1 MVLNMN
7 SIELFEKANE
17 IIPGGVNSPVRAFR
31 SVNMTPP
38 FIKSANG
45 SKIYDVEGNE
55 YIDYVCSWGP
65 MILGHLFPPVVLAV
79 ENAMKN
85 GFSFGAPTEAEVEI
99 AQIICDAVPS
109 IEMVRLVSSGT
120 EAVMSALRLARGFTG
135 KQYIVK
141 FAGCYHG
148 HSDSMLVKAG
158 SGLLTSGIPD
168 SSGVPINTANSTLIA
183 EYNDIESVQKLFDE
197 FGDDIAA
204 IVVEPIAGN
213 MGVVTPNI
221 EFLKY
226 LRQITKDA
234 NSLLIFDEVISG
246 FRASYGGA
254 QELYNVIPDI
264 TTLGKIIGGGM
275 PMGAY
280 GGRRDIMSMVAP
292 LGSVY
297 QAGTLSGNPIATAAG
312 LATLKELRDNK
323 NIYNELERK
332 ANVLIDGFMTA
343 SQKYG
348 IKIKINKLGSLFTV
362 FFTDCEVI
370 DYKTAQTSD
379 TNMFAKYFKEMLKQ
393 GIYIAPSQFEAVFV
407 SNAIT
412 NEDISKTLIA
422 IDKAF
427 ATI

>member
-1 MVLNMN
+1 MN
-7 SIELFEKANE
+7 SIELFKKANE
-17 IIPGGVNSPVRAFR
+17 IIPGGVNSPVRAFK

-38 FIKSANG
+38 FIKSAIG
-45 SKIYDVEGNE
+45 SKIYDVDGNE

-65 MILGHLFPPVVLAV
+65 MILGHLFPSVVLAV

-99 AQIICDAVPS
+99 AQIICNAVPS

-183 EYNDIESVQKLFDE
+183 EYNNIESVQRLFDE

-226 LRQITKDA
+226 LRRITKET

-312 LATLKELRDNK
+312 LATLKVLRDN
-323 NIYNELERK
+323 NGIYNELENK
-332 ANVLIDGFMTA
+332 ANTIIDGFMAA
-343 SQKYG
+343 SEKHD
-348 IKIKINKLGSLFTV
+348 IKIKINKLGSLFTI
-362 FFTDCEVI
+362 FFTDCEVV

-379 TNMFAKYFKEMLKQ
+379 TNIFAEYFKEMLNQ

-407 SNAIT
+407 SNAI
-412 NEDISKTLIA
+412 NDEDISKTLIA

-427 ATI
+427 GTI

>member
-1 MVLNMN
+1 MN
-7 SIELFEKANE
+7 SVELFKKANE
-17 IIPGGVNSPVRAFR
+17 LIPGGVNSPVRAFR

-38 FIKSANG
+38 FIKSAYG

-183 EYNDIESVQKLFDE
+183 EYNNIDSVKKLFDE
-197 FGDDIAA
+197 FGGEIAA

-221 EFLKY
+221 KFIKY
-226 LRQITKDA
+226 LRQVTKDT

-254 QELYNVIPDI
+254 QELYNIIPDI

-323 NIYNELERK
+323 NIYNELESK
-332 ANVLIDGFMTA
+332 ANALIDGFIVA

-379 TNMFAKYFKEMLKQ
+379 TNMFAKYFKEMLGQ
-393 GIYIAPSQFEAVFV
+393 GIYLAPSQYEAVFI

-427 ATI
+427 AAF

>member
-1 MVLNMN
+1 MN

-183 EYNDIESVQKLFDE
+183 EYNNIDSVKKLFDE
-197 FGDDIAA
+197 FGGEIAA

-226 LRQITKDA
+226 LRQVTKET

-323 NIYNELERK
+323 EIYNELESK
-332 ANVLIDGFMTA
+332 ANALIDGFNLA

-379 TNMFAKYFKEMLKQ
+379 TNIFAKYFKEMLGQ
-393 GIYIAPSQFEAVFV
+393 GIYLAPSQFEAVFI
-407 SNAIT
+407 SSALT
-412 NEDISKTLIA
+412 SEDITKTLIA

-427 ATI
+427 AAF

>member
-1 MVLNMN
+1 MN
-7 SIELFEKANE
+7 SKQLFEKANE
-17 IIPGGVNSPVRAFR
+17 YIPGGVNSPVRAFM

-38 FIKSANG
+38 FIKKANG

-65 MILGHLFPPVVLAV
+65 MILGHLFPPVVSKV
-79 ENAMKN
+79 EEAMKN
-85 GFSFGAPTEAEVEI
+85 GYSFGAPTQAEVEI
-99 AQIICDAVPS
+99 AELICDAVPS

-120 EAVMSALRLARGFTG
+120 EAVMSAIRLARGFTG

-183 EYNDIESVQKLFDE
+183 QYNNIESVKKLFDK
-197 FGDDIAA
+197 FGKEIAA

-213 MGVVTPNI
+213 MGVVKPNI
-221 EFLKY
+221 DFLKY
-226 LRQITKDA
+226 LRLVTNET

-280 GGRRDIMSMVAP
+280 GGRRDIMSLVAP

-312 LATLKELRDNK
+312 LATLKYLRGNK
-323 NIYNELERK
+323 QIYNELESK
-332 ANVLIDGFMTA
+332 ANALIDGFMVA

-348 IKIKINKLGSLFTV
+348 VKIKINNLGSLFTV
-362 FFTDCEVI
+362 FFTECEVF

-379 TNMFAKYFKEMLKQ
+379 TNMFARYFKEMLNQ
-393 GIYIAPSQFEAVFV
+393 GIYIAPSQYEAVFI
-407 SNAIT
+407 SNALT
-412 NEDISKTLIA
+412 NEDIEKTLIA